1 MGKLEIISILCDVTT
16 QLADLVERMTL
27 EMEQAQIAESVMQD
41 FNNQKEECQR
51 QMDIAEYKLRRCQHG
66 GD

>member
-16 QLADLVERMTL
+16 QLSDLVERMTL
-27 EMEQAQIAESVMQD
+27 EMEQAQIAESVMAD
-41 FNNQKEECQR
+41 FNSQKEECQR
-51 QMDIAEYKLRRCQHG
+51 LLDTAEYKLRRCQHG